1 MKQSSLLMLS
11 FLLLLG
17 CSIASTSI
25 SEQIAKQFKASQTAS
40 IDLSTVGPA
49 SWERVC
55 ILSPYSTNQS
65 AEQVLGF
72 KWDAE
77 SKTSI
82 AGSDGINVLVFVQEH
97 SVVAYTEHP
106 RNLGDFSR
114 LQPRCLVRSQAI
126 VSRQSDVSGW
136 VFLVT
141 R

>member
-17 CSIASTSI
+17 CPIASTSI

-97 SVVAYTEHP
+97 SAVAYTEHP